1 MTGKDK
7 RVARA
12 VSPGPR
18 VMSWAGRSWR
28 SLRQPAYADCVKLL
42 IWIVST
48 MAGLA
53 VAAWLFD
60 GISVTGA
67 DWSEKAAPLLGAAL
81 ILGLVTALVEPV
93 VKFFSF
99 PLIILTIGLFALVVN
114 ALMLHL
120 TSWLAEQ
127 VDVGFRVDGFWTAL
141 FGSIVITLVAS
152 LTRAFFPEEDR
163 S

>member
-1 MTGKDK
+1 M
-7 RVARA
+7 
-12 VSPGPR
+12 
-18 VMSWAGRSWR
+18 
-28 SLRQPAYADCVKLL
+28 KLL

-53 VAAWLFD
+53 AAAWLFD
-60 GISVTGA
+60 GISVDGA
-67 DWSEKAAPLLGAAL
+67 DWKQQLPPLLGAAL

-99 PLIILTIGLFALVVN
+99 PVIILTIGLFALVVN

-127 VDVGFRVDGFWTAL
+127 VDVGFHVDGFWTAL
-141 FGSIVITLVAS
+141 FGSIVITLVAA
-152 LTRAFFPEEDR
+152 LTRALLPEEDR

>member
-1 MTGKDK
+1 MIRTDM
-7 RVARA
+7 
-12 VSPGPR
+12 P
-18 VMSWAGRSWR
+18 AGRRRRFPVRPTLLS
-28 SLRQPAYADCVKLL
+28 VKLL
-42 IWIVST
+42 IWIAST

-53 VAAWLFD
+53 AAAWLFD
-60 GISVTGA
+60 GISVDGA
-67 DWSEKAAPLLGAAL
+67 DWQQQLPPLLGAAL

-93 VKFFSF
+93 VKVFSF
-99 PLIILTIGLFALVVN
+99 PVIILTIGLFALVIN

-127 VDVGFRVDGFWTAL
+127 VDVGFHVDGFWTAL

-152 LTRAFFPEEDR
+152 LTRAFLPEEER

>member
-1 MTGKDK
+1 MKI
-7 RVARA
+7 V
-12 VSPGPR
+12 
-18 VMSWAGRSWR
+18 
-28 SLRQPAYADCVKLL
+28 
-42 IWIVST
+42 IWVVST
-48 MAGLA
+48 MAGVA

-60 GISVTGA
+60 GIAVEGA

-99 PLIILTIGLFALVVN
+99 PVIILTIGLFALVIN

-120 TSWLAEQ
+120 TSWLAEK
-127 VDVGFRVDGFWTAL
+127 VDVGFHVDGFWTAL

-152 LTRAFFPEEDR
+152 LTRAFLPEDER

>member
-1 MTGKDK
+1 
-7 RVARA
+7 
-12 VSPGPR
+12 
-18 VMSWAGRSWR
+18 
-28 SLRQPAYADCVKLL
+28 
-42 IWIVST
+42 

-53 VAAWLFD
+53 AAAWLFD
-60 GISVTGA
+60 GISVDGA
-67 DWSEKAAPLLGAAL
+67 GWKQQLPPLLGAAL

-99 PLIILTIGLFALVVN
+99 PVIILTIGLFALVVN

-127 VDVGFRVDGFWTAL
+127 VDVGFHVDGFWTAL
-141 FGSIVITLVAS
+141 FGSIVITLVAA
-152 LTRAFFPEEDR
+152 LTRALLPEEDR